1 MSAPHDRER
10 HDRQRPPMAPIAV
23 LWLGA
28 LLVSGCSKPES
39 VATTTTTAT
48 VAASAAPNGRDG
60 VTGAISP
67 PTASPGAAGE
77 TSQTAAVSPPANSN
91 GTTPASPGAGP
102 PGGPGLAA
110 AAETEPR

>member
-1 MSAPHDRER
+1 MSKPHDR
-10 HDRQRPPMAPIAV
+10 QLLPLAPIMA
-23 LWLGA
+23 LCLGA
-28 LLVSGCSKPES
+28 LLVSGCSRPQS
-39 VATTTTTAT
+39 VATTTTTT
-48 VAASAAPNGRDG
+48 VPANAAPSGRDS

-67 PTASPGAAGE
+67 PTASPDTPGE

-91 GTTPASPGAGP
+91 GTTPASPGVGP